1 MQDFRKL
8 EVWRR
13 SHRLAL
19 RAYKLTRELP
29 PDERFGLSSQIRRA
43 ASSIPANIAEGCGR
57 RGSAELRQ
65 FLYVSMGSAS
75 ELEYFLLLARDLKML
90 EGGRHQEAEGELLEI
105 KKMLAGLLQR
115 LGP

>member
-13 SHRLAL
+13 SHKLTL
-19 RAYKLTRELP
+19 QAYKITRDLP
-29 PDERFGLSSQIRRA
+29 SDERFGLCSQIRRA

-57 RGSAELRQ
+57 RGRAELRQ

-90 EGGRHQEAEGELLEI
+90 EGSRHQETEGELLEI
-105 KKMLAGLLQR
+105 KKMIAGLLQR
-115 LGP
+115 LEP

>member
-8 EVWRR
+8 DVWRR

-19 RAYKLTRELP
+19 QAYKLTREFP

-57 RGSAELRQ
+57 RGRPELRQ
-65 FLYVSMGSAS
+65 FHYVSMGSAS

-90 EGGRHQEAEGELLEI
+90 EVGRHQETEGELLEI

>member
-19 RAYKLTRELP
+19 HAYKLSRELP
-29 PDERFGLSSQIRRA
+29 PDERFGLCSQIRRP

-57 RGSAELRQ
+57 RGRAELRQ
-65 FLYVSMGSAS
+65 FLHVSMGSAS

-90 EGGRHQEAEGELLEI
+90 EVSRHQETEGEFIQI
-105 KKMLAGLLQR
+105 KKMLAGLLQQ

>member
-19 RAYKLTRELP
+19 PAYKISCDLP
-29 PDERFGLSSQIRRA
+29 PDGRFGLCSQIRRA
-43 ASSIPANIAEGCGR
+43 AASIPANIAEGCGR
-57 RGSAELRQ
+57 KGCSELKQ
-65 FLYVSMGSAS
+65 FLYVSLGSAS
-75 ELEYFLLLARDLKML
+75 ELEYFLLLARDLRML
-90 EGGRHQEAEGELLEI
+90 NINRHKETELELLEI

-115 LGP
+115 LDS

>member
-1 MQDFRKL
+1 M
-8 EVWRR
+8 
-13 SHRLAL
+13 AL
-19 RAYKLTRELP
+19 QAYNLTRELP
-29 PDERFGLSSQIRRA
+29 PDERFGLCSQIRRA

-57 RGSAELRQ
+57 RGRAELRQ

-75 ELEYFLLLARDLKML
+75 ELEYFLLLARDLKLL
-90 EGGRHQEAEGELLEI
+90 EVRQHEETEGELLEI

>member
-13 SHRLAL
+13 SHRMTI

-29 PDERFGLSSQIRRA
+29 PDERFGLCSQIRRA

-57 RGSAELRQ
+57 RSRAELRQ

-75 ELEYFLLLARDLKML
+75 ELEYFLLLARDLRLL
-90 EGGRHQEAEGELLEI
+90 EISRHQELEGELLEI